1 MRLSSFVL
9 RPWSIGINIVDKIKV
24 LIADDNAAVRQG
36 LRAFLDLREEVE
48 VVGEAANGLEAV
60 EQTSRLRPD
69 VVLMDLV
76 MPQLDGIEAAGRI
89 QALRPSTQ
97 VIVLT
102 SFSEE
107 EKVSSASKAGAFS
120 FLLKGVSPDDLV
132 RAIQA
137 AYCRET

>member
-1 MRLSSFVL
+1 MHLSSFVF
-9 RPWSIGINIVDKIKV
+9 RPSSVGLNVVNKIKV

-36 LRAFLDLREEVE
+36 LRAFLNLREEIE
-48 VVGEAANGLEAV
+48 VIGEAANGLEAV
-60 EQTSRLRPD
+60 EQTNRLLPD

-76 MPQLDGIEAAGRI
+76 MPQLDGIEATRRI
-89 QALRPSTQ
+89 RNLNPSTQ

-107 EKVSSASKAGAFS
+107 EKVSLASKAGAFRY
-120 FLLKGVSPDDLV
+120 LLKSVSPDDLV

-137 AYCRET
+137 THSGET